1 MPDDHIVIREALP
14 EDGPALMDAIGRIDD
29 ETEFLG
35 KPGEARR
42 WADGFSERLAFMRER
57 GTGTYVTAL
66 AAGEIVGFLGAF
78 GGGFERT
85 RGLIYIAH
93 VGIRRD
99 RRGRGIGTRLFVA
112 IEAWARA
119 HGAWQLELR
128 VDEANERGQAL
139 YRKQGFA
146 IAGRIE
152 EAVMLEGRWHAHFW
166 MAKTLRELEGPGFE
180 PIELPPLR
188 SATPAVTIRP
198 LLPPEAGLFCRWERQ
213 LLGETPFL
221 LKQPHEVLE
230 EAAMAKIIAEDQA
243 KTDQTRLAAL
253 VSSERGPAVIGYAS
267 FAKEPGLRMQ
277 HDAFFGVHVLRAN
290 WACGVGRAL
299 LGRLEDSARAHGV
312 RRLVTTVTAH
322 NARGLRFA
330 AAQGF
335 FVQVTS
341 PRFAVIDGRVADRVR
356 LAKVLR

>member
-1 MPDDHIVIREALP
+1 MPDDDIVIREASP
-14 EDGPALMDAIGRIDD
+14 EDGPTLIDAIGRIDE

-42 WADGFSERLAFMRER
+42 WADGFPERLADMRER
-57 GTGTYVTAL
+57 GTGVYLLAL
-66 AAGEIVGFLGAF
+66 AGGEIVGFLGAF
-78 GGGFERT
+78 VGWFERA

-112 IEAWARA
+112 IEDWARA
-119 HGAWQLELR
+119 HGAWGLELR

-166 MAKTLRELEGPGFE
+166 MAKTLRDLKGPGFE
-180 PIELPPLR
+180 PIDLPPLR
-188 SATPAVTIRP
+188 SATAAVTIRP
-198 LLPPEAGLFCRWERQ
+198 LLPAEAGLFCRWERQ

-230 EAAMAKIIAEDQA
+230 EAAMAKIIAEDRA
-243 KTDQTRLAAL
+243 KPDRTALAAL
-253 VSSERGPAVIGYAS
+253 VQGESGPIVIGYAS

-277 HDAFFGVHVLRAN
+277 HDAISGVHVLRAN
-290 WACGVGRAL
+290 WGCGVGRAL
-299 LGRLEDSARAHGV
+299 LKRLEASARASGV
-312 RRLVTTVTAH
+312 RRLVTTVMAH
-322 NARGLRFA
+322 NVRALRFA

-341 PRFAVIDGRVADRVR
+341 PRHAVIDGRLADRVR

>member
-1 MPDDHIVIREALP
+1 MPDDIILVREALP
-14 EDGPALMDAIGRIDD
+14 EDGPALMDAIGRIDE

-42 WADGFSERLAFMRER
+42 WADGFPERLAGMRER
-57 GTGTYVTAL
+57 GSGAYFVAL
-66 AAGEIVGFLGAF
+66 AGGEIVGFLGAF
-78 GGGFERT
+78 AGGFERA
-85 RGLIYIAH
+85 RGLVYIAH

-99 RRGRGIGTRLFVA
+99 RRGHGIGTRLFVA
-112 IEAWARA
+112 IEDWARA
-119 HGAWQLELR
+119 HGAWRLELR

-139 YRKQGFA
+139 YRKLGFA

-188 SATPAVTIRP
+188 SATLAVTIRP
-198 LLPPEAGLFCRWERQ
+198 LLPAEAGLLCRWERQ

-221 LKQPHEVLE
+221 LKQPREVLDE
-230 EAAMAKIIAEDQA
+230 TAMAKVIAEDQG
-243 KTDQTRLAAL
+243 KTDRAALAAL
-253 VSSERGPAVIGYAS
+253 APGDSGPTIIGYAS

-277 HDAFFGVHVLRAN
+277 HDAFCGVSVLRAH
-290 WACGVGRAL
+290 WRCGVGRAL
-299 LGRLEDSARAHGV
+299 LGRLEDSARATGV

-322 NARGLRFA
+322 NTRAMRFA

-341 PRFAVIDGRVADRVR
+341 ARFAVIDGRVADRIR

>member
-1 MPDDHIVIREALP
+1 MPDDNILVRQALP
-14 EDGPALMDAIGRIDD
+14 EDGPALMDAIGRIDE

-42 WADGFSERLAFMRER
+42 WADGFPERLAGMRER
-57 GTGTYVTAL
+57 GSGAYFVAF

-78 GGGFERT
+78 AGGFERA
-85 RGLIYIAH
+85 RGLIYIGH

-99 RRGRGIGTRLFVA
+99 RRGHGIGTRLFVA
-112 IEAWARA
+112 IEDWARA
-119 HGAWQLELR
+119 HGAWRLELR

-146 IAGRIE
+146 VSGRIE

-166 MAKTLRELEGPGFE
+166 MAKTLRELEGPDFE

-198 LLPPEAGLFCRWERQ
+198 LLPAEAGLLCRWERQ

-221 LKQPHEVLE
+221 LKQPHEVLAD
-230 EAAMAKIIAEDQA
+230 AAMAKVIAEDQG
-243 KTDQTRLAAL
+243 KTDRAALAAL
-253 VSSERGPAVIGYAS
+253 APGEGGPTVIGYAS

-277 HDAFFGVHVLRAN
+277 HDAFCGVYVLRAN
-290 WACGVGRAL
+290 WGCGVGRAL
-299 LGRLEDSARAHGV
+299 LGRLEESARANGV
-312 RRLVTTVTAH
+312 RRLVITVTAH
-322 NARGLRFA
+322 NTRATRFA
-330 AAQGF
+330 AAQAF

-341 PRFAVIDGRVADRVR
+341 PRFAVIDGRVADRLR